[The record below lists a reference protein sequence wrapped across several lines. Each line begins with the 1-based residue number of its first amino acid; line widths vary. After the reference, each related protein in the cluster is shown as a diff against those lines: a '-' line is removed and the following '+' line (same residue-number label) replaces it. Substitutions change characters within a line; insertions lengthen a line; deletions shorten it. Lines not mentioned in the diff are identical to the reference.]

1 MAETAGFLNPVG
13 PSIRYSVFLLSIRT
27 QEQRSAER
35 VESAEKAPF
44 SERPM
49 VARRGGIK
57 QIRER
62 CVFSTFRLLTPTPE
76 RPSAMEAP
84 FSELP
89 MAATPGRHK
98 RAERP
103 KLFIAFRSLTRI
115 TERSA
120 GSN

>member
-49 VARRGGIK
+49 AAIRGRIK
-57 QIRER
+57 QMGEP

-76 RPSAMEAP
+76 RPSAMDAP
-84 FSELP
+84 FSALP
-89 MAATPGRHK
+89 MAATLGRQT
-98 RAERP
+98 RAGRRRR
-103 KLFIAFRSLTRI
+103 LIASR
-115 TERSA
+115 
-120 GSN
+120 